1 MKSTREIR
9 SNWFYAVPILGWMAR
24 DVVEGDA
31 DNIWYLLAAVLSLW
45 GIAVLSWGMPALY
58 LPAVALV
65 PLFMLL
71 LVLMT
76 RG

>member
-1 MKSTREIR
+1 MSTRR
-9 SNWFYAVPILGWMAR
+9 VGSNWFYAIPVLGWVAR

-45 GIAVLSWGMPALY
+45 GIAILSWGMPALY
-58 LPAVALV
+58 LPAVALA
-65 PLFMLL
+65 PLVMIF